1 MQVKCDERILHNI
14 TREYKKLDYKLM
26 FEGEIME
33 KLISKVNNEWVKK
46 SHLINDCKLEI
57 GGLKNYKNTE

>member
-26 FEGEIME
+26 FEDEIM
-33 KLISKVNNEWVKK
+33 KNKISKVNNQWVEN
-46 SHLINDCKLEI
+46 SPLDFH
-57 GGLKNYKNTE
+57 